1 MKKLIKKLYSAAI
14 KHKNKKYMKLWLKVL
29 KLSLKG
35 KRTQVVR

>member
-1 MKKLIKKLYSAAI
+1 MKKLIKKLYLAAI

>member
-1 MKKLIKKLYSAAI
+1 MKKLLKKLYSAAI
-14 KHKNKKYMKLWLKVL
+14 KHKNKKYMKLWLKVI